1 MKKIIVLL
9 VVLMFCFS
17 IPCHAEKI
25 KIYSA
30 WYPFFSYV
38 PFTVAIEKGFYSKRG
53 LDVEIV
59 TAGGGATF
67 DSIVMVSSN
76 KVDFAMVGAGHLM
89 AAVEKGAPITS
100 IFSICEK
107 VPTVIYYKKNR
118 IKEPKDIKSILIS
131 PKTTK
136 GMVSRIF
143 LKKNGL
149 DGKVQEIVSNE
160 PGRAFEI
167 NLLQSDKIDAVPSQ
181 ILETKVYYKEVFGDQ
196 IGYFALS
203 DYDVRM
209 VYLSL
214 AVNNETLKNRPDMI
228 QKFVSATIEGYEYS
242 IKNIDESINIT
253 ENKYPELKRLKLK
266 EVWQDTEK
274 YHREST
280 KDSYGYTHLE
290 NWEGM
295 KKELVS
301 IGFIKG
307 TVDPK
312 VLFTNKFIV
321 RSPIKNENK

>member
-1 MKKIIVLL
+1 MKKL
-9 VVLMFCFS
+9 VVFLVVCFFL
-17 IPCHAEKI
+17 IPTIGFSEKI

-100 IFSICEK
+100 VFSICEK

-196 IGYFALS
+196 IGYFAVS

-214 AVNNETLKNRPDMI
+214 AVNNETIKNRPDMI
-228 QKFVSATIEGYEYS
+228 QKFVSATIEGYDYS
-242 IKNIDESINIT
+242 IKNIDDSITIT
-253 ENKYPELKRLKLK
+253 ENKYPELKRLKLR

-274 YHREST
+274 YHRES
-280 KDSYGYTHLE
+280 KSDLYGYTHLK
-290 NWEGM
+290 NWQAM
-295 KKELVS
+295 KQELMS
-301 IGFIKG
+301 INFIKG
-307 TVDPK
+307 TVDEK
-312 VLFTNKFIV
+312 TLFTNRFIK
-321 RSPIKNENK
+321 R